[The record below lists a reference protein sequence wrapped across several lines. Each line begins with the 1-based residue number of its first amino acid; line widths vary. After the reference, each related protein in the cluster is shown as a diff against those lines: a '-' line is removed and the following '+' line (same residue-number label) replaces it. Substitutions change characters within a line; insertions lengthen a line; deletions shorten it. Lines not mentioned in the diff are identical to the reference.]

1 MYTKFEDKLFA
12 NMSSVIHHQWKGE
25 QEDYE
30 MITLLFNK
38 DNSSS
43 YFAGVRDYKIN
54 AILLIN

>member
-1 MYTKFEDKLFA
+1 
-12 NMSSVIHHQWKGE
+12 MSSVIHHQWKGE

-30 MITLLFNK
+30 LITLLFNK